1 MARSKVL
8 AALSALAKD
17 KRLTLVCLLMRRGE
31 TGLSAGEIGRQLG
44 MTPPRLSF
52 HLAALGQAGLIR

>member
-8 AALSALAKD
+8 ASVSALAKD
-17 KRLTLVCLLMRRGE
+17 RRLSFVCLLMRRGE

-52 HLAALGQAGLIR
+52 QLAAPKEAGLIR